1 LLDLHDFPGQGTALV
16 GLLDAFWDSKG
27 IVDSTEFKTF
37 CSELVPLI
45 WMEKAVYRN
54 TESVSVEFG
63 VANHFQTMNNQPLV
77 LELIDANGQVLQKK
91 EITAVEIKK
100 GITQKLGTA
109 DFSLTD
115 VNEAARLT
123 IRLSLQGTS
132 YHNSWS
138 IWVYPEKV
146 VENMPDD
153 ILVTRSFA
161 EAEKALNEGKKVLL
175 NPELNDLNGLEGK
188 FVQVFWS
195 PVHFPNQPGTMGLL
209 IDPKNP
215 SFNSFPTEF
224 HSNWQW
230 WDLCKKS
237 KSLEFGN
244 LPVTPLIRVVDNF
257 FKNRNLTNLFEA
269 KVGKG
274 KLVFSSMDLCDILN
288 DRIVAGQLRYS
299 LLDYMK
305 SAQFNPEKEVEFS
318 ELSKLMKK

>member
-1 LLDLHDFPGQGTALV
+1 
-16 GLLDAFWDSKG
+16 
-27 IVDSTEFKTF
+27 
-37 CSELVPLI
+37 
-45 WMEKAVYRN
+45 
-54 TESVSVEFG
+54 
-63 VANHFQTMNNQPLV
+63 MNNQPLV
-77 LELIDANGQVLQKK
+77 LELIDTNGQVLQKK
-91 EITAVEIKK
+91 EITALEIKK

-257 FKNRNLTNLFEA
+257 FKNRNLTNLFEV
-269 KVGKG
+269 KVGEG
-274 KLVFSSMDLCDILN
+274 KLLFSSIDLTSRLVE
-288 DRIVAGQLRYS
+288 RPEATQLRLS
-299 LLDYMK
+299 ILKYMN
-305 SAQFNPEKEVEFS
+305 SDTFNPENQIDFS
-318 ELSKLMKK
+318 LLKNQFKKD